1 MVIERNEYFE
11 NEGINFNLE
20 YFMISDDKIN
30 KKYGIL
36 NEDKKYL
43 EEDMYCDYDLET
55 KDIINILKSLKLN
68 YTKKDKKRLR
78 RVKEKINRYVS
89 YDIEERFK
97 KNYYHIGLDE
107 YLKIRKEKVNFKE
120 KKIVL
125 HLKDEDLKKI
135 IDKDNI
141 VDYIYNNRSK
151 IAYIIVSIK
160 DITNYT
166 KGMFNK
172 IMKDKKYLSD
182 YIYLDIKN
190 RSENIISKLDE
201 NIN

>member
-1 MVIERNEYFE
+1 M
-11 NEGINFNLE
+11 
-20 YFMISDDKIN
+20 
-30 KKYGIL
+30 
-36 NEDKKYL
+36 
-43 EEDMYCDYDLET
+43 
-55 KDIINILKSLKLN
+55 
-68 YTKKDKKRLR
+68 
-78 RVKEKINRYVS
+78 
-89 YDIEERFK
+89 
-97 KNYYHIGLDE
+97 
-107 YLKIRKEKVNFKE
+107 KIRKEKVNFKE

-151 IAYIIVSIK
+151 IAYIRLSVK
-160 DITNYT
+160 DVTNYK

-190 RSENIISKLDE
+190 RSENIISKLEE
-201 NIN
+201 NRYCNYDLDKKDIINILKSLKLNYTKKDKKR

>member
-1 MVIERNEYFE
+1 MN
-11 NEGINFNLE
+11 
-20 YFMISDDKIN
+20 
-30 KKYGIL
+30 
-36 NEDKKYL
+36 
-43 EEDMYCDYDLET
+43 
-55 KDIINILKSLKLN
+55 
-68 YTKKDKKRLR
+68 
-78 RVKEKINRYVS
+78 
-89 YDIEERFK
+89 
-97 KNYYHIGLDE
+97 
-107 YLKIRKEKVNFKE
+107 IRKEKVNFKE

-151 IAYIIVSIK
+151 IAYIILSVK
-160 DITNYT
+160 DLTNYK

-190 RSENIISKLDE
+190 RSENIISKLEE

>member
-1 MVIERNEYFE
+1 MVIEKNEYFE
-11 NEGINFNLE
+11 NEEINFNLE
-20 YFMISDDKIN
+20 YFMISDEKIN
-30 KKYGIL
+30 KKYSIL
-36 NEDKKYL
+36 NKDKKYL
-43 EEDMYCDYDLET
+43 EEETYCNYDIEE
-55 KDIINILKSLKLN
+55 KEIINILKSLKLK
-68 YTKKDKKRLR
+68 YTKKDKKRLK

-89 YDIEERFK
+89 YNIEEKFK
-97 KNYYHIGLDE
+97 KDYYHIGLDK
-107 YLKIRKEKVNFKE
+107 YLKIRKEKHNFNE

-135 IDKDNI
+135 IDNNNI
-141 VDYIYNNRSK
+141 VDYIHNSRSK

-160 DITNYT
+160 DLTNYK

-182 YIYLDIKN
+182 YIYLEIN
-190 RSENIISKLDE
+190 SRSENIISKLEE